1 MIQSRREYAIIIDY
15 SALAGEIF
23 IKYFFSKQFINA
35 KKNVKTQNNALAE
48 YT

>member
-23 IKYFFSKQFINA
+23 IKYVSFNLKLS
-35 KKNVKTQNNALAE
+35 
-48 YT
+48 Y

>member
-1 MIQSRREYAIIIDY
+1 MIESRKKYAVITDC